1 MMKTRTKLIALVGVA
16 AAGAYVAS
24 KIKRT
29 QDIKPSISVELPE
42 SQTVFPKVASKS
54 TLSKSLTQSYSTQ
67 IAEMA
72 KTLDPKKKITL
83 VQYIATD
90 ETKGPEVEVLLIA
103 NGYEKVVG
111 SARMM
116 FKKKVKADAQT
127 ILDAVIFTAEIAKTH
142 KLKYLG
148 WDFSE

>member
-1 MMKTRTKLIALVGVA
+1 MKTRTKLIALVGVA
-16 AAGAYVAS
+16 ATSAYLVN

-29 QDIKPSISVELPE
+29 QAIKPSITVELPD
-42 SQTVFPKVASKS
+42 SKTVLPKVTKS
-54 TLSKSLTQSYSTQ
+54 SLSKSITHSYMTQ

-72 KTLDPKKKITL
+72 KTLDPSKEMTL

-90 ETKGPEVEVLLIA
+90 ETKGPEVEALLVA
-103 NGYEKVVG
+103 NGYEKIIG

-116 FKKKVKADAQT
+116 FKKRVKADAQI

-142 KLKYLG
+142 KLNYLG